1 MPGRGVESLGKGAG
15 ALKPLLPGPGGLWP
29 AGVRPSWCDHSPPA
43 ALPPRGAKVRR
54 PPALRKDHPITNTN
68 QAAPPA
74 RLAAVVRPFG
84 AAAGARCPVLL
95 RGRRGARGPPLVR
108 GVRRLPCRKKKRCP
122 PAVRPAAAVLGAAAL
137 GLCPGVRVCAPVRAH
152 GRPCGFA
159 VARPRLPP
167 LRVRA
172 VVRLAW
178 GSLVPSGAKGTGKG
192 PPWMA
197 MPAKE
202 TTWPPGSCLRHT
214 RFLRKPK

>member
-15 ALKPLLPGPGGLWP
+15 ALRPLLPGPGGLWP

-84 AAAGARCPVLL
+84 AAAGVRCHVLL

-108 GVRRLPCRKKKRCP
+108 GVRRLPCRKKAVPARCS
-122 PAVRPAAAVLGAAAL
+122 ARCGRPGRGRPGPLPWCP
-137 GLCPGVRVCAPVRAH
+137 GLCPRSGAWA
-152 GRPCGFA
+152 A
-159 VARPRLPP
+159 
-167 LRVRA
+167 LRVRCRPPA
-172 VVRLAW
+172 PA
-178 GSLVPSGAKGTGKG
+178 PAAGARRGAPGVGCPGALRGKG
-192 PPWMA
+192 DGKGA
-197 MPAKE
+197 ALD
-202 TTWPPGSCLRHT
+202 GHARQRNHVAA
-214 RFLRKPK
+214 RFVSAAHAIFT